1 MTLKNI
7 HITKVL
13 RSDIE
18 IEINRTTDLTIDRDK

>member
-18 IEINRTTDLTIDRDK
+18 INRTTDLTIDRDK